1 MTLTDRIAARA
12 VANATSTP
20 AAPSFQ
26 ATVKADDFVVLCEL
40 VRRLC
45 DVDLL
50 QYKRGQMERRVR
62 TFAQRRGT
70 PDLAAYGA
78 RLKADRDELD
88 AFLDRVTINV
98 SHLWRHEDQ
107 WSSLGTTI
115 LPELAVRGRVRCWS
129 AGSSYG
135 AEAFTLAAVARES
148 VPSADVEIQGTDLD
162 RRMVERARAG
172 LFSAED
178 ARTAPPTLLK
188 RWFDPVDDGGWQA
201 KPELMRM
208 TRFDV
213 GDLLR
218 MPVPRARYDLIMC
231 RNTVIYFTEAV
242 RDALHGRLAD
252 ALAPGGYLIVGTSE
266 RVADPRGLDLTSPF
280 HFIYRKGQS

>member
-1 MTLTDRIAARA
+1 MSVAFEAAFKTD
-12 VANATSTP
+12 
-20 AAPSFQ
+20 
-26 ATVKADDFVVLCEL
+26 DYVVLCQL

-45 DVDLL
+45 GVDLL

-78 RLKADRDELD
+78 RLKREPEELD

-107 WSSLGTTI
+107 WSALGASI
-115 LPELAVRGRVRCWS
+115 LPQLAERGRVRCWS

-135 AEAFTLAAVARES
+135 AEAFTLAAVARDA
-148 VPSADVEIQGTDLD
+148 VPAARVEIQGTDLD

-172 LFSAED
+172 LFTVED
-178 ARTAPPTLLK
+178 ARAAPQPLLR
-188 RWFDPVDDGGWQA
+188 RWFLPADEGGWQA

-218 MPVPRARYDLIMC
+218 MPIQPARYDLIMC
-231 RNTVIYFTEAV
+231 RNTVIYFTEDV
-242 RDALHGRLAD
+242 RDALHARLAD
-252 ALAPGGYLIVGTSE
+252 ALAPGGYLVVGTSE
-266 RVADPRGLDLTSPF
+266 RVTSPAGLGLTSPF
-280 HFIYRKGQS
+280 HFIYRKS

>member
-1 MTLTDRIAARA
+1 MSTLSERIAAR
-12 VANATSTP
+12 
-20 AAPSFQ
+20 Q
-26 ATVKADDFVVLCEL
+26 ATPGFTADIKPDDFAALCEL

-45 DVDLL
+45 GVDLL

-70 PDLAAYGA
+70 PDLAAYGQL
-78 RLKADRDELD
+78 LKTDAQELD

-107 WSSLGTTI
+107 WTALGKTI
-115 LPELAVRGRVRCWS
+115 LPELARRGRVRCWS

-135 AEAFTLAAVARES
+135 AEAFTLAAVAKDV
-148 VPSADVEIQGTDLD
+148 VPGARMEIQGTDLD
-162 RRMVERARAG
+162 RRMVERARSG
-172 LFSAED
+172 RFSVED
-178 ARTAPPTLLK
+178 ARTAPKALLQ
-188 RWFDPVDDGGWQA
+188 RWFVPADEGGWQA

-218 MPVPRARYDLIMC
+218 MPVQRGRYDLIMC
-231 RNTVIYFTEAV
+231 RNTVIYFTEEV
-242 RDALHGRLAD
+242 RDALHARLAD
-252 ALAPGGYLIVGTSE
+252 ALAPGGYLVVGTSE
-266 RVADPRGLDLTSPF
+266 RVADAAALSLTSPF
-280 HFIYRKGQS
+280 HFIYRKS

>member
-1 MTLTDRIAARA
+1 MTLSERIAARQG
-12 VANATSTP
+12 TEFT
-20 AAPSFQ
+20 
-26 ATVKADDFVVLCEL
+26 ATVKADDFVALCEL

-45 DVDLL
+45 GVDLL

-78 RLKADRDELD
+78 RLKADKEELD

-107 WSSLGTTI
+107 WTALSKKI
-115 LPELAVRGRVRCWS
+115 LPELAERGRVRCWS

-148 VPSADVEIQGTDLD
+148 VPNARVEIQGTDLD
-162 RRMVERARAG
+162 RRMVERARKG
-172 LFSAED
+172 RFTAED
-178 ARTAPPTLLK
+178 ARTAPPVLLK
-188 RWFDPVDDGGWQA
+188 KWFDAVDEGGWQA
-201 KPELMRM
+201 KPELLRM
-208 TRFDV
+208 TRFEV

-218 MPVPRARYDLIMC
+218 MPVQAGRYDLIMC
-231 RNTVIYFTEAV
+231 RNTVIYFTEEV
-242 RDALHGRLAD
+242 RDALHARLAT
-252 ALAPGGYLIVGTSE
+252 ALAPGGYLVVGTSE
-266 RVADPRGLDLTSPF
+266 RVADQRALGLESPF
-280 HFIYRKGQS
+280 HFIYRKSGS

>member
-1 MTLTDRIAARA
+1 MSTLSERIAARQA
-12 VANATSTP
+12 ATRGDQP
-20 AAPSFQ
+20 AFTADLK
-26 ATVKADDFVVLCEL
+26 TDDFVALCEL

-45 DVDLL
+45 GVDLL

-70 PDLAAYGA
+70 PELAAYGQ
-78 RLKADRDELD
+78 RLKADKEELD

-107 WSSLGTTI
+107 WTALSKTI
-115 LPELAVRGRVRCWS
+115 LPELAGRGRIRCWS

-135 AEAFTLAAVARES
+135 AEAFTLAAVAKDA
-148 VPSADVEIQGTDLD
+148 VPTARVEIQGTDLD

-172 LFSAED
+172 HFSVED
-178 ARTAPPTLLK
+178 ARTAPKALLQ
-188 RWFDPVDDGGWQA
+188 RWFVPADEGGWQA
-201 KPELMRM
+201 KPELLRM

-218 MPVPRARYDLIMC
+218 MPIQRGQYDLIMC
-231 RNTVIYFTEAV
+231 RNTVIYFTEEV
-242 RDALHGRLAD
+242 RDALHARLVD
-252 ALAPGGYLIVGTSE
+252 ALAPGGYLVVGTSE
-266 RVADPRGLDLTSPF
+266 RVASPTALGLTSPF
-280 HFIYRKGQS
+280 HFIYRKS

>member
-1 MTLTDRIAARA
+1 MTLSERIAARA
-12 VANATSTP
+12 AAAT
-20 AAPSFQ
+20 AAPDAGPSFQ
-26 ATVKADDFVVLCEL
+26 ATLKTDDFVVLCEL

-70 PDLAAYGA
+70 PDLAEYGA
-78 RLKADRDELD
+78 RLKADGDELD

-107 WSSLGTTI
+107 WSSLSKTI
-115 LPELAVRGRVRCWS
+115 LPELADRGRVRCWS

-148 VPSADVEIQGTDLD
+148 VPDARVEIQGTDLD
-162 RRMVERARAG
+162 RRMVARARAG
-172 LFSAED
+172 RFSAED
-178 ARTAPPTLLK
+178 ARTAPPAVLK

-218 MPVPRARYDLIMC
+218 MPVQPGRYDLIMC
-231 RNTVIYFTEAV
+231 RNTVIYFTEEV
-242 RDALHGRLAD
+242 RDALHGRLAE
-252 ALAPGGYLIVGTSE
+252 ALAPGGYLVVGSSE
-266 RVADPRGLDLTSPF
+266 RVTDPRSLDLTSPF
-280 HFIYRKGQS
+280 HFIYRKSRS